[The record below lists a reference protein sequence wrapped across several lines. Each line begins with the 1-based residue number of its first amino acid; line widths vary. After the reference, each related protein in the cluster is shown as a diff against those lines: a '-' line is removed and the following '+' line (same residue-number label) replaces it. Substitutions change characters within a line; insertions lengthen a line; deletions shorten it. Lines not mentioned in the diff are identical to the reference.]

1 MARHARTTG
10 PTAVLIHS
18 LAARLQTPKHEAQ
31 HMFCNF
37 DNRAGGAAAGNA
49 LDLLH
54 AVLDPDA

>member
-1 MARHARTTG
+1 M
-10 PTAVLIHS
+10 LIHS
-18 LAARLQTPKHEAQ
+18 LAARLQTAKHEAQ

-54 AVLDPDA
+54 TVLGPDA

>member
-1 MARHARTTG
+1 
-10 PTAVLIHS
+10 
-18 LAARLQTPKHEAQ
+18 
-31 HMFCNF
+31 MFCNF